1 MATIFTF
8 NATTHIPT
16 DPQVLAVY
24 NSLNRAQ
31 RATYDTLATDRKR
44 SIFLNGIAEE
54 RRKSRHY
61 LNLIHA
67 VINLLSVI
75 GFNVWSYFQKR
86 DGNQD
91 FIKCWDDYKQI
102 VLQVSKRDIYHRS
115 SHYWGS
121 VGVYPVNNNDGEV
134 RS

>member
-1 MATIFTF
+1 MVTIFTF

-24 NSLNRAQ
+24 NGLNRAQ
-31 RATYDTLATDRKR
+31 RATYDTLATDRER

-75 GFNVWSYFQKR
+75 GFN
-86 DGNQD
+86 
-91 FIKCWDDYKQI
+91 I

-121 VGVYPVNNNDGEV
+121 VGGSGRTNLDVAKYRDFFC
-134 RS
+134 RSWDIVCRKCYVLF

>member
-1 MATIFTF
+1 MVTIFTF

-24 NSLNRAQ
+24 NGLNRAQ
-31 RATYDTLATDRKR
+31 RATYDTLATDRER

-54 RRKSRHY
+54 RRKS
-61 LNLIHA
+61 
-67 VINLLSVI
+67 
-75 GFNVWSYFQKR
+75 
-86 DGNQD
+86 
-91 FIKCWDDYKQI
+91 I

-121 VGVYPVNNNDGEV
+121 VGGSGRTNLDVAKYRDFFC
-134 RS
+134 RSWDIVCRKCYVLF